1 MKTNKRADGKTA
13 VGKKALVLAGGGVAG
28 IAYELGVLHA
38 LDRTL
43 LDMSVNDFDIF
54 VGTSA
59 GATLAA
65 LLANGFTPGKI
76 LRAVE
81 GDHQRTRPFLRRDLW
96 RFDLSPFLRAGVR
109 IPGRLLSAGQRY
121 LSDLRDG
128 NLFGT
133 LWVLLDLLP
142 PALYDSATLEAYL
155 RELIADLGGSNQFDE
170 LAKELDIIATRLDT
184 GQRAVFNQDSRVR
197 ISEAIAAS
205 SAVPGLYKPV
215 RLNGVDYVDGGVR
228 GNASID
234 LAVERGATLVVCI
247 NPIVPYDAQEE
258 ADEQADANGLNGLQ
272 ESQVSMQAVL
282 SQTLRARIHAGLH
295 YHVKHLRHVYPEVD
309 FYTIEPPQN
318 DGNMSAPNL
327 MRFGDRMEI
336 ARRGFE
342 TAVWQLAAD
351 EPTWQAMWQRH
362 QVAVWPGLDA
372 DEQEQI
378 TQAADQA
385 ATLRQLLQTDWPPPM
400 KNRPSEVPSL
410 RLSHVLDQ
418 LDGAIGRAQRP
429 TKVSSL

>member
-1 MKTNKRADGKTA
+1 MEMNEQANGKTA

-43 LDMSVNDFDIF
+43 LDMSVNEFDIF

-81 GDHQRTRPFLRRDLW
+81 GDLQRTRPFLRRDLW
-96 RFDLSPFLRAGVR
+96 RFDVSPFLRAGLRV
-109 IPGRLLSAGQRY
+109 PGRLLRAGQRY
-121 LSDLRDG
+121 FSDLRDG

-142 PALYDSATLEAYL
+142 PSLYDSATLEIYL
-155 RELIADLGGSNQFDE
+155 RELITDLGGSNEFDQ

-184 GQRAVFNQDSRVR
+184 GQRAVFNQDSNVR

-258 ADEQADANGLNGLQ
+258 ASEPGDINGLQ

-295 YHVKHLRHVYPEVD
+295 YHIKHLRHVYPEVD
-309 FYTIEPPQN
+309 FYVIEPSQN

-336 ARRGFE
+336 ARRAFE
-342 TAVWQLAAD
+342 TAVWQLTEDQHA
-351 EPTWQAMWQRH
+351 WQAMWQRH
-362 QVAVWPGLDA
+362 EVAAYPGLDA
-372 DEQEQI
+372 DQQEQI
-378 TQAADQA
+378 AQANDQEA
-385 ATLRQLLQTDWPPPM
+385 LLRQMLQTDWPPPL
-400 KNRPSEVPSL
+400 KNRPPEVPSL
-410 RLSHVLDQ
+410 RLSHILDQ
-418 LDGAIGRAQRP
+418 LDSAIGRTQP
-429 TKVSSL
+429 TTKISSI